1 MGVDIGES
9 SEYMPK
15 FMGMWDS
22 YAEAKSVAICAL
34 ETFKNEMA
42 QRYIDITVYPNYLNA
57 YDEFNMYGL
66 QMNIEEIEL

>member
-1 MGVDIGES
+1 MNLNNTRYDRRSPES
-9 SEYMPK
+9 V
-15 FMGMWDS
+15 WDS